1 MIVGQRVVEILV
13 WDCGNPDHR
22 HLKKDVAERCAE
34 KQRAPRRKPRNRTND
49 DYRQALLWRR
59 GGSTFRSIGERL
71 GVSGGRAAQIVRKAE
86 RKLLWYGGIPGIET
100 LIVRG
105 RDDDPSFVVYADMLD
120 VIDNSYHHDDQT
132 RYFVASRNEP
142 ISFDDWERM
151 RTDRIADKSDTNA

>member
-1 MIVGQRVVEILV
+1 MEVLV
-13 WDCGNPDHR
+13 WDCGDPDHR
-22 HLKKDVAERCAE
+22 HQKKDVAERCA
-34 KQRAPRRKPRNRTND
+34 KKRGSIRKKPRRRTD
-49 DYRQALLWRR
+49 EDYRNALLWWR

-71 GVSGGRAAQIVRKAE
+71 GVSGGRAAQIVRKAV

-120 VIDNSYHHDDQT
+120 VIDNSYHHDDQA